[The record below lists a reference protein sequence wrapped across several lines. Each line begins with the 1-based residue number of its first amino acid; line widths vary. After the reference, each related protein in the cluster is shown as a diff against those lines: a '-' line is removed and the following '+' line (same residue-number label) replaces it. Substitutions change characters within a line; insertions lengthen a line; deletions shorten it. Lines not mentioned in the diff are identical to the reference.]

1 MLICYENNAN
11 NYTFDKKYKTSGS
24 PRRVFF
30 LLSLFNLLFPLM
42 HLKFSFKY
50 IIFNPVH
57 QTSLFNH
64 NLGHLL
70 VNIRKILH
78 LLDYDWNL
86 FVSSMKLEV
95 ILIMLLEVLKLIRI
109 LKLKVTA
116 LKILKF
122 IQVLFFNQSELLC

>member
-1 MLICYENNAN
+1 MLICYKNNAN
-11 NYTFDKKYKTSGS
+11 NYTFDKKYKTSSS
-24 PRRVFF
+24 PRRVLF
-30 LLSLFNLLFPLM
+30 LLSFFDLLFTLM

-50 IIFNPVH
+50 IIFNPIH

-78 LLDYDWNL
+78 LLNYYWNL

-95 ILIMLLEVLKLIRI
+95 ILIMLLEI
-109 LKLKVTA
+109 LKLFRIFKLRFFT

-122 IQVLFFNQSELLC
+122 IQILFFN

>member
-11 NYTFDKKYKTSGS
+11 NNTFDKKYKTSGS
-24 PRRVFF
+24 PRGVLF
-30 LLSLFNLLFPLM
+30 LLSFFDLLFTLM

-50 IIFNPVH
+50 IIFNPIH

-78 LLDYDWNL
+78 LLNYYWNL
-86 FVSSMKLEV
+86 FISSMKLEV
-95 ILIMLLEVLKLIRI
+95 ILIMLLDVLKLFRI
-109 LKLKVTA
+109 FKLRVIA

-122 IQVLFFNQSELLC
+122 I

>member
-24 PRRVFF
+24 PRRVLFF
-30 LLSLFNLLFPLM
+30 LSFYDLLFPLIN
-42 HLKFSFKY
+42 LKFSFKY

-78 LLDYDWNL
+78 LLDYYWNL
-86 FVSSMKLEV
+86 FVSSMKLKV
-95 ILIMLLEVLKLIRI
+95 ILIMLLEVLNLFRIFKLRVI
-109 LKLKVTA
+109 A

-122 IQVLFFNQSELLC
+122 IQILFFN

>member
-11 NYTFDKKYKTSGS
+11 NYTFDKKYKTSS
-24 PRRVFF
+24 SSWRIFF
-30 LLSLFNLLFPLM
+30 LLSFFDLLFPLM

-50 IIFNPVH
+50 IIFNPIH

-78 LLDYDWNL
+78 LLDYYWNL
-86 FVSSMKLEV
+86 FVSSMKLKV
-95 ILIMLLEVLKLIRI
+95 ILIMLLEVLNLFRIFKLRVI
-109 LKLKVTA
+109 A

-122 IQVLFFNQSELLC
+122 IQILFFN

>member
-11 NYTFDKKYKTSGS
+11 NYTFYKKYKTSGS
-24 PRRVFF
+24 SRRIFF
-30 LLSLFNLLFPLM
+30 LLSFFDLLFTLM

-50 IIFNPVH
+50 IIFNPIH

-78 LLDYDWNL
+78 LLDYYWNL

-95 ILIMLLEVLKLIRI
+95 ILIMLLEI
-109 LKLKVTA
+109 LKLFRIFKLRVNT

-122 IQVLFFNQSELLC
+122 IQILFFN

>member
-11 NYTFDKKYKTSGS
+11 NNTFDKKYKTSGS
-24 PRRVFF
+24 PRGVLF
-30 LLSLFNLLFPLM
+30 LLSFFDLLFTLM

-50 IIFNPVH
+50 IIFNPIH

-78 LLDYDWNL
+78 LLDYYWNL
-86 FVSSMKLEV
+86 FVSSMKLKV
-95 ILIMLLEVLKLIRI
+95 ILIMLLEVLNLFRIFKLRVI
-109 LKLKVTA
+109 A

-122 IQVLFFNQSELLC
+122 IQILFFN